1 MQNRYAGDVG
11 DFGKIGMLRCVE
23 QAGLTVGVNWY
34 LVEDENHNLD
44 GKHVGYLN
52 DKKFLDLDEELR
64 KALGTLIN
72 NNNRSVQ
79 CIEEFKLLQSD
90 MYYHEILKPVL
101 GSFRENRLNWHKKG
115 LESLQDCELV
125 FLDPDNGL
133 LPKSISCG
141 SGKSIK
147 YVLPEEIID
156 YYNAGHSVVFYSH
169 RTREQLGTYLHRFDT
184 LFDAVKKDGATI
196 LGISFKR
203 GTVRDYFFIL
213 KDEHKEKVI
222 CGIEK
227 LLQSGWK
234 QHFEMIEMYTC
245 NNMEE

>member
-11 DFGKIGMLRCVE
+11 DFGKIGMLRCIE
-23 QAGLTVGVNWY
+23 QSGLTVGVNWY
-34 LVEDENHNLD
+34 LVEDESHNLD
-44 GKHVGYLN
+44 GKHVGYLS
-52 DKKFLDLDEELR
+52 DKKFLGLDEELC
-64 KALGTLIN
+64 KALGTLISTH
-72 NNNRSVQ
+72 NRSVQ
-79 CIEEFKLLQSD
+79 HIEELNLLQSNK
-90 MYYHEILKPVL
+90 YYHEVLKPVP
-101 GSFRENRLNWHKKG
+101 GSFKENRLIWHQNG
-115 LESLQDCELV
+115 LDSLCDCDLV

-133 LPKSISCG
+133 LPKSVSRG
-141 SGKSIK
+141 RGKSIK

-169 RTREQLGTYLHRFDT
+169 RTREKLEIYLHRFDT

-196 LGISFKR
+196 WGISFKR

-222 CGIEK
+222 CVIEK

-234 QHFEMIEMYTC
+234 QHFEMIEI
-245 NNMEE
+245 